1 MPLFCD
7 VALAVPLDMAFTYAI
22 PPGMEPVVG
31 GRVLVPF
38 RQQRMSGIVVE
49 LHDRAPQGIDD
60 FRNDG
65 KEERVRPQGLQPDFL
80 AMPGSAANEVAE
92 RVEFETSAAKAA
104 IENNPLTAALKR
116 CATPNQIFPAAS
128 KAAPVHKS
136 VPADPPISKASS
148 NAKAA
153 WIRSVIEALDVAP
166 VLDEQLLKLGRWIAD
181 YYLAPIGE
189 VFRTMLPLVAEF
201 KRTITYRITDQGH
214 MALHLAGMSGS
225 PARSQ
230 RTPDEQLVEFRV
242 LDYLAEREGVRE
254 QSLRGATKVS
264 KALLAGMVR
273 KKWIAREDVSAVR
286 DAVRTIKVAVLLG
299 AEAASEGKIAEASP
313 PPDGPEAR
321 PHTETQH
328 PQNERSAGDSPAVAG
343 ATSPRSSLAK
353 KLNNNQRALID
364 ALAAAGG
371 RLPVETLR
379 DLDVPRTTLATLVRR
394 GLIEIVEEPEDRTA
408 PKLKPRRSPFEFE
421 FSPAQKEAVKQILES
436 VGARKFTGMLLHGV
450 TGSGKTAVYL
460 AVMREVLEQGR
471 SSILLVPEIGLTPAM
486 AADLIQV
493 FGDEVAILHSGLSD
507 DERAEQWHR
516 IKRGEARVVVGT
528 RSAVFAPVSD
538 LALVIVDEEQDSSY
552 KQEETP
558 RYHARDVA
566 VMRAK
571 MAGAVVVL
579 GSATPSLESYYNAKK
594 HKYALLEL
602 PDRVEQRPLPEV
614 EILDMRQEF
623 QETGQEQVIS
633 RKLAEE
639 IRERLEKKEQ
649 VMVLLNRRGYS
660 PVVLCRACGETL
672 QCKNCAV
679 SMTHHKREH
688 KMECHYCGHVAQ
700 IPNKCAKCGS
710 EYVYFVGTGSEKLE
724 ELLHGMFPQARI
736 GRLDRD
742 TVRGREDFERA
753 LNALNE
759 GELDMLVGTQMIAK
773 GHDVHG
779 VTLVGVVGADH
790 ALSLP
795 DFRAAERTFQLLT
808 QVAGRAGRGNSPGKV
823 VLQTYFPD
831 HYAVQ
836 FAARH
841 DFAGF
846 YDKELQFR
854 SWMHYPPYSA
864 IANVVI
870 RSEKLDEALAWSG
883 ELGRWFEKTRH
894 EGIRVLGPAAAPIL
908 RLKRDYR
915 YHFILKSPSREKMN
929 ALLRAMLKE
938 AAAKKIP
945 RTQVIVDVDAVWLM

>member
-1 MPLFCD
+1 
-7 VALAVPLDMAFTYAI
+7 
-22 PPGMEPVVG
+22 MEPVVG
-31 GRVLVPF
+31 ARVLVPF
-38 RQQRMSGIVVE
+38 RQQRMSGIVIE
-49 LHDRAPQGIDD
+49 LHDRAPQV
-60 FRNDG
+60 
-65 KEERVRPQGLQPDFL
+65 K
-80 AMPGSAANEVAE
+80 
-92 RVEFETSAAKAA
+92 TK
-104 IENNPLTAALKR
+104 K
-116 CATPNQIFPAAS
+116 
-128 KAAPVHKS
+128 
-136 VPADPPISKASS
+136 
-148 NAKAA
+148 
-153 WIRSVIEALDVAP
+153 VIEVLDLAP
-166 VLDEQLLKLGRWIAD
+166 VLDEQLLKLGRWISD

-189 VFRTMLPLVAEF
+189 VFRTMLPLAAEF
-201 KRTITYRITDQGH
+201 KRTITYRIAEKGQ
-214 MALHLAGMSGS
+214 MALHLAATAGS

-230 RTPDEQLVEFRV
+230 RAPEEQLLEFRV
-242 LDYLAEREGVRE
+242 LDHLAERQESVRE
-254 QSLRGATKVS
+254 ESVREASLRGATRVS
-264 KALLAGMVR
+264 KALLSGMVR
-273 KKWIAREDVSAVR
+273 KKWIVREDVSASR
-286 DAVRTIKVAVLLG
+286 DAARTIKIAILLA
-299 AEAASEGKIAEASP
+299 AENAS
-313 PPDGPEAR
+313 
-321 PHTETQH
+321 
-328 PQNERSAGDSPAVAG
+328 
-343 ATSPRSSLAK
+343 AK
-353 KLNNNQRALID
+353 KLNDNQRTLID

-371 RLPVETLR
+371 RVPVEDLR
-379 DLDVPRTTLATLVRR
+379 ALDIPRTTLSTLVRR
-394 GLIEIVEEPEDRTA
+394 SLIELADEPQSFTGS
-408 PKLKPRRSPFEFE
+408 KLKPRRSPFEFE
-421 FSPAQKEAVKQILES
+421 FSSPQKEGLAKILEA
-436 VGARKFTGMLLHGV
+436 VTARKFAGMLLFGV

-460 AVMREVLEQGR
+460 AAMREVLEQGR

-493 FGDEVAILHSGLSD
+493 FGDEVAILHSGLSH

-538 LALVIVDEEQDSSY
+538 LALLIVDEEQDSSY

-602 PDRVEQRPLPEV
+602 PDRVENRPLPEV

-623 QETGQEQVIS
+623 QETGKEQVIS

-639 IRERLEKKEQ
+639 IRERLDKREQ

-660 PVVLCRACGETL
+660 PVALCRACGQAM

-688 KMECHYCGHVAQ
+688 KMECHYCGFIAPV
-700 IPNKCAKCGS
+700 PKKCAECGS

-724 ELLHGMFPQARI
+724 ELLHGMLPQARI

-779 VTLVGVVGADH
+779 VTLVGVVGADT
-790 ALSLP
+790 ALGLP

-864 IANVVI
+864 IANVII

-894 EGIRVLGPAAAPIL
+894 EGIRVLGPAAAPIT

-929 ALLRAMLKE
+929 ALLRAMLAE
-938 AAAKKIP
+938 AAARKIP
-945 RTQVIVDVDAVWLM
+945 RTQIIVDVDAVWLM

>member
-7 VALAVPLDMAFTYAI
+7 VALAVPLDMAFTYAV

-38 RQQRMSGIVVE
+38 RQQRMSGVVVE
-49 LHDRAPQGIDD
+49 LHDRAPQVKTK
-60 FRNDG
+60 N
-65 KEERVRPQGLQPDFL
+65 
-80 AMPGSAANEVAE
+80 
-92 RVEFETSAAKAA
+92 
-104 IENNPLTAALKR
+104 
-116 CATPNQIFPAAS
+116 
-128 KAAPVHKS
+128 
-136 VPADPPISKASS
+136 
-148 NAKAA
+148 
-153 WIRSVIEALDVAP
+153 VIEVLDPSP

-181 YYLAPIGE
+181 YYLAPLGE
-189 VFRTMLPLVAEF
+189 VLRTMLPLSAEF
-201 KRTITYRITDQGH
+201 KRTITYRITDQGQL
-214 MALHLAGMSGS
+214 ALHLAATAGS
-225 PARSQ
+225 PGRSQ
-230 RTPDEQLVEFRV
+230 RSAGEQLLEFRV
-242 LDYLAEREGVRE
+242 LDYLAEREGARVHE
-254 QSLRGATKVS
+254 ASLRGATRVS
-264 KALLAGMVR
+264 RILLSGMVR
-273 KKWIAREDVSAVR
+273 KKWIAREDVSAAR
-286 DAVRTIKVAVLLG
+286 DAIRTMKVAVLRG
-299 AEAASEGKIAEASP
+299 AEESGAREPAPTHSQSARLSEAASVSRSDVESAERAAEGSRVS
-313 PPDGPEAR
+313 AR
-321 PHTETQH
+321 
-328 PQNERSAGDSPAVAG
+328 
-343 ATSPRSSLAK
+343 
-353 KLNNNQRALID
+353 KLNENQKTLID

-371 RLPVETLR
+371 RVPVDALYGLE
-379 DLDVPRTTLATLVRR
+379 VPRTTLGTLVRR
-394 GLIEIVEEPEDRTA
+394 GLVQLVDEPQSFTA
-408 PKLKPRRSPFEFE
+408 SKLKPRRSPFEFE
-421 FSPAQKEAVKQILES
+421 FSVAQKEALGKILEGVS
-436 VGARKFTGMLLHGV
+436 SRTFTGMLLYGV

-460 AVMREVLEQGR
+460 AAMREVLEQGR

-493 FGDEVAILHSGLSD
+493 FGDEVAILHSGLTD

-516 IKRGEARVVVGT
+516 IKRGDARVVVGT
-528 RSAVFAPVSD
+528 RSAVFAPVAD
-538 LALVIVDEEQDSSY
+538 LALLIVDEEQDGSY

-571 MAGAVVVL
+571 MAGAAVVL

-623 QETGQEQVIS
+623 QETGKEPVIS

-639 IRERLEKKEQ
+639 IRERLDKKEQ

-660 PVVLCRACGETL
+660 PVALCRACGQAL

-688 KMECHYCGHVAQ
+688 KMECHYCGSIV
-700 IPNKCAKCGS
+700 PVPKKCGECGS

-779 VTLVGVVGADH
+779 VTLVGVVGADT
-790 ALSLP
+790 ALGLP

-823 VLQTYFPD
+823 ILQTYFPD

-854 SWMHYPPYSA
+854 SWMHYPPYSS
-864 IANVVI
+864 IANVIV

-894 EGIRVLGPAAAPIL
+894 EGIRVLGPAPSPIT

-929 ALLRAMLKE
+929 ALLRAMLAE
-938 AAAKKIP
+938 AASRKIP
-945 RTQVIVDVDAVWLM
+945 RTQVIVDVDALWLM